1 VQGGIQPAS
10 STLATALGLS
20 DKDIKEAKA
29 KGEDLIA
36 MLMDRMKGF
45 EATSVLYGQTFTGQ
59 LTAMQEAI
67 HKVAGLG
74 MEPITDALKEGMR
87 GVMETLGSFEKIAY
101 DGADGKKKE
110 LEKWTVDP
118 AVVVRIQE
126 TTSSVVAFSKST
138 LSAASA
144 AMEYKDVL
152 LGLAGAYA
160 AVKASQI
167 VGGGVDLAKEK
178 IGAMVAERNLAKATL
193 ERAMAEQ
200 QALGVSLR
208 RAEADAARGAS
219 LTRMAQLEVT
229 AARQNLAAASTDAE
243 RARYADR
250 LAQAE
255 ANRGA
260 AIRFAAESTDRARSL
275 NQAAAASAQQ
285 LAEAHRGVERT
296 ATASGLA
303 SRAGGAI
310 IGALGGPIGI
320 AITGLSML
328 AIWWGNSASAAE
340 ESARRQEKAIGDIQL
355 ALAKDKRDTAMAES
369 AKLAKEYEDSLKKAS
384 AAEDLYKQRAGW
396 VDGSRYK
403 RSMDEAKAEAKAA
416 YEKYKEGVDA
426 ISKWDMLKNKE
437 SVHGVSRPLKDAG
450 ATGQDVQMFSKA
462 KAIQA
467 GNGVDIDAVKPR
479 FNENYKSYMEG
490 EGLTTTK
497 AEDRAK
503 KLEKENQRFALAL
516 RDVEEGSAKH
526 AELLQRHKDRIA
538 KINKEDKEGSGKGAR
553 SLPVDIRAL
562 ADEEARLQQV
572 RAQIEQVRKS
582 GLAKPDMTDGE
593 KAAEKYRQ
601 EAAAAR
607 ELGKASLAAAKDKLA
622 ARAVVRGE
630 AERELKELERANQ
643 LRLEF
648 TQADEKRAADLKIA
662 NEEAENEYKWLALSN
677 EERAAAQAAWE
688 VEKKARQ
695 EILDLQKQQRE
706 ATTAELKDQLASR
719 IEVVRSQAEEDK
731 ITAAARARRQSSLQ
745 EWGQIGSD
753 IERALT
759 DSIMRGFEGGKSG
772 IESFKDAIKNSFKT
786 FVVKLLVQPMMNEI
800 NSLGAQL
807 LAGQSGVGGAAGGL
821 SLDSLMGLGK
831 MAGKAGDGLSWL
843 GDALGMDSL
852 KSLGGSL
859 NNLMGGANSA
869 GAALNNVGSLFGSTG
884 FASSAL
890 DSAGSFLSSS
900 AAYGM
905 GNSLSSF
912 SSGLAN
918 ASGNLSSWSTS
929 LTGLRDATSGVAS
942 GFSSWSPSLQG
953 MGSGASSGAGSA
965 ASGASSLSTYAGY
978 ASAAYN
984 LFNSIKTGKGWGS
997 TIGSAA
1003 YFIPGIGPIAGTIGT
1018 LLGGLADSAF
1028 GHKGGPKTG
1037 GNANAVFDAS
1047 GNVFGPPLWPKAE
1060 SARPPNSVPIVPAI
1074 GPIPG
1079 IK

>member
-1 VQGGIQPAS
+1 
-10 STLATALGLS
+10 
-20 DKDIKEAKA
+20 
-29 KGEDLIA
+29 
-36 MLMDRMKGF
+36 
-45 EATSVLYGQTFTGQ
+45 
-59 LTAMQEAI
+59 
-67 HKVAGLG
+67 
-74 MEPITDALKEGMR
+74 
-87 GVMETLGSFEKIAY
+87 
-101 DGADGKKKE
+101 
-110 LEKWTVDP
+110 
-118 AVVVRIQE
+118 
-126 TTSSVVAFSKST
+126 
-138 LSAASA
+138 
-144 AMEYKDVL
+144 
-152 LGLAGAYA
+152 
-160 AVKASQI
+160 
-167 VGGGVDLAKEK
+167 
-178 IGAMVAERNLAKATL
+178 
-193 ERAMAEQ
+193 
-200 QALGVSLR
+200 
-208 RAEADAARGAS
+208 
-219 LTRMAQLEVT
+219 
-229 AARQNLAAASTDAE
+229 
-243 RARYADR
+243 
-250 LAQAE
+250 
-255 ANRGA
+255 
-260 AIRFAAESTDRARSL
+260 
-275 NQAAAASAQQ
+275 
-285 LAEAHRGVERT
+285 
-296 ATASGLA
+296 
-303 SRAGGAI
+303 
-310 IGALGGPIGI
+310 
-320 AITGLSML
+320 
-328 AIWWGNSASAAE
+328 
-340 ESARRQEKAIGDIQL
+340 
-355 ALAKDKRDTAMAES
+355 
-369 AKLAKEYEDSLKKAS
+369 
-384 AAEDLYKQRAGW
+384 
-396 VDGSRYK
+396 
-403 RSMDEAKAEAKAA
+403 MDEAKAKAEAA

-538 KINKEDKEGSGKGAR
+538 KINKEGKEGGGKGGAR
-553 SLPVDIRAL
+553 SLPVASSAL

-706 ATTAELKDQLASR
+706 ATTDELKAQLAAR
-719 IEVVRSQAEEDK
+719 IESVRSQAEEDK
-731 ITAAARARRQSSLQ
+731 IAAASRARRQSSLQ
-745 EWGQIGSD
+745 EWNQISGD

-759 DSIMRGFEGGKSG
+759 DSITRGFDGGMDSM
-772 IESFKDAIKNSFKT
+772 ENFKKALLNIPKT
-786 FVVKLLVQPMMNEI
+786 FMVCSPRQPVMSEV

-807 LAGQSGVGGAAGGL
+807 LSGQALTGGSDLG
-821 SLDSLMGLGK
+821 SLLGLGRL
-831 MAGKAGDGLSWL
+831 ASQTGDGLNWL

-852 KSLGGSL
+852 KSLGSSL

-869 GAALNNVGSLFGSTG
+869 GAALEGVGSFLGSGSAYGAANSLPGFTTG
-884 FASSAL
+884 LEGASAGLSGWTSGLQGSAESFAGLNNTVSSLTQNSAAFDSLAAASSNSVATGAGGV
-890 DSAGSFLSSS
+890 SAGS
-900 AAYGM
+900 
-905 GNSLSSF
+905 
-912 SSGLAN
+912 
-918 ASGNLSSWSTS
+918 
-929 LTGLRDATSGVAS
+929 
-942 GFSSWSPSLQG
+942 
-953 MGSGASSGAGSA
+953 
-965 ASGASSLSTYAGY
+965 SSLSTYAGY

-984 LFNSIKTGKGWGS
+984 LFNSVKTGKGWGS

-1037 GNANAVFDAS
+1037 GNANAVFDSS
-1047 GNVFGPPLWPKAE
+1047 GNVVAREMFGGYMPDQLDSSFSESLKTLQSNYTTLTKALGGKVQALTVNLGGDQDPQGTAGNRV
-1060 SARPPNSVPIVPAI
+1060 SAQIALGSVGVGMDSGDAERAPWDKALYSSVSKSVSGDFNAAVKLETTRMLVAALKASDLPEEVSKFLGEIDLPNATQDELDTLLSKAQELAF
-1074 GPIPG
+1074 
-1079 IK
+1079 